1 MGKLRNTCLAF
12 IVAALMVTTSLAAHA
27 DTDQPAKIVN
37 TPAHV
42 DTEAPTHT
50 TSGNPGLS
58 SVEAL
63 PEWMPKV
70 LGMQFNEIY
79 QYMPDFHSPYSG
91 PNSLTTDNNKGHGST
106 QIYGLY
112 LGSQVTPKFQIYL
125 DTEMAQ
131 GHGISN
137 ASGLGAYTNGDVIRQ
152 GSADLGSG
160 PYIAR
165 LYARYVYPLSG
176 ETEKAE
182 RAMDQLPDL
191 EYTSRIEIKAG
202 RLAATDDF
210 DVNRY
215 ANNTRTQFLNW
226 GFINN
231 TAWDYAADTR
241 GYSNGALIALVKPQ
255 WKLAFGYYQMPT
267 TANGNDLD
275 SYIFRSGGY
284 NLELTVKP
292 NEKGTVLRF
301 LTFYNRGQMGNY
313 DEAVRLGQLTG
324 TIPDVRANEKEGR
337 SKYGFGI
344 NLEQP
349 LADEGETG
357 LFARAG
363 WSDGSNED
371 FVYTEAD
378 QHLSAGIQVSGIH
391 WGRKEDRVG
400 MAYLVDGISGK
411 HQDYLAAGGSGFML
425 GDGQLN
431 YGWEQIFE
439 VYYRIQLG
447 SYVQISPDFQFIQNP
462 GYNKDRGPVEVY
474 SMRVRLSF

>member
-1 MGKLRNTCLAF
+1 MRKLRNTYLTFIAVTLA
-12 IVAALMVTTSLAAHA
+12 VTTSLAAHA
-27 DTDQPAKIVN
+27 DTNQPAKIVN
-37 TPAHV
+37 TPAQV
-42 DTEAPTHT
+42 DTEALTHA
-50 TSGNPGLS
+50 TSGNPVLS
-58 SVEAL
+58 AIEAL

-112 LGSQVTPKFQIYL
+112 LGSQISSSLQAYFDI
-125 DTEMAQ
+125 EMAQ
-131 GHGISN
+131 GSGISN
-137 ASGLGAYTNGDVIRQ
+137 AAGLGGYTNGDVIRQ
-152 GSADLGSG
+152 GSADLGNG

-165 LYARYVYPLSG
+165 LYLRYVHSLSG
-176 ETEKAE
+176 ETEKVEKAI
-182 RAMDQLPDL
+182 DQLPGL
-191 EYTSRIEIKAG
+191 EHVSRIEIKAG
-202 RLAATDDF
+202 KLAVTDDF

-231 TAWDYAADTR
+231 AAWDFAADTR
-241 GYSNGALIALVKPQ
+241 GYSNGALIALVRPQ
-255 WKLAFGYYQMPT
+255 WKLALGYYQLPT

-301 LTFYNRGQMGNY
+301 LTYYNRGQMGNY
-313 DEAVRLGQLTG
+313 EEAVRLGQLTS
-324 TIPDVRANEKEGR
+324 TIPDVRADEREGR
-337 SKYGFGI
+337 TKYGFGI

-349 LADEGETG
+349 LMDEGETG
-357 LFARAG
+357 IFARAG
-363 WSDGSNED
+363 WSDGSNEN
-371 FVYTEAD
+371 FAFTEVD

-400 MAYLVDGISGK
+400 IAYLVHGLSTQ
-411 HQDYLAAGGSGFML
+411 HQDYLAAGGNGFML

>member
-1 MGKLRNTCLAF
+1 MKKLKNIYLTF
-12 IVAALMVTTSLAAHA
+12 IVAILAVITSLVAHA
-27 DTDQPAKIVN
+27 DTNQPAKIVN

-42 DTEAPTHT
+42 DAEAPIQTKPE
-50 TSGNPGLS
+50 NPVLS
-58 SVEAL
+58 ALEAL
-63 PEWMPKV
+63 PEWFPKV
-70 LGMQFNEIY
+70 LGMQYNEIF
-79 QYMPDFHSPYSG
+79 QHMPDFHSPYSG

-112 LGSQVTPKFQIYL
+112 LGSQITSSIQVYL
-125 DTEMAQ
+125 DAEMAQ
-131 GHGISN
+131 GSGISN
-137 ASGLGAYTNGDVIRQ
+137 AVGLGGYTNGDVIRQ
-152 GSADLGSG
+152 GSSDLGSG

-165 LYARYVYPLSG
+165 LYARYVHPLSG
-176 ETEKAE
+176 ETEKVE
-182 RAMDQLPDL
+182 RAMDQLKGL

-202 RLAATDDF
+202 KLAATDDF

-231 TAWDYAADTR
+231 TAWDFAADTR

-255 WKLAFGYYQMPT
+255 WKLALGYYQMPT
-267 TANGNDLD
+267 TANGNNLD
-275 SYIFRSGGY
+275 SYIFRAGGY

-301 LTFYNRGQMGNY
+301 LTYYNRGQMGNY

-324 TIPDVRANEKEGR
+324 TIPDVGANEKEGR
-337 SKYGFGI
+337 TKYGFGI

-349 LADEGETG
+349 LTDEGETG

-363 WSDGSNED
+363 WSDGSNEN
-371 FVYTEAD
+371 FAFTEVD
-378 QHLSAGIQVSGIH
+378 QHLSAGFQLSGIH

-400 MAYLVDGISGK
+400 IGYLVHGLSSQ

-447 SYVQISPDFQFIQNP
+447 SYVQVSPDFQFIQIP
-462 GYNKDRGPVEVY
+462 DTIRTVVQLKYIPCVY
-474 SMRVRLSF
+474 D